1 MDTVEKSPHKCRKT
15 YISILIDAGVN
26 LRTVQELAG
35 HEKLS
40 TTLDNYVFDRS
51 TDSEQLKAINNAL
64 SPKKN

>member
-1 MDTVEKSPHKCRKT
+1 MDTVGKSPHKCRKT

-51 TDSEQLKAINNAL
+51 TDSEQLKVINNAL
-64 SPKKN
+64 SPKKD